1 MAQTDKE
8 LIGQIKVG
16 TQDAFK
22 ELYQRYSDL
31 LFAFILIRL
40 DNDKEASS
48 DIWQETWIITVEKIS
63 DFSFKSTVFTWLCAI
78 AKNKISDYYRDDEK
92 RRKINNE
99 IKIYIDIDNEEID
112 IVDENIQEDVLAT
125 LANLKDEYR
134 YILLSRYFENKS
146 VEEIS
151 HVIGKSYK
159 ATESLLT
166 RSREA
171 FRKTFKQI
179 NKPYK

>member
-1 MAQTDKE
+1 MALTDKE
-8 LIGQIKVG
+8 LIERIKTG
-16 TQDAFK
+16 NQNAFK

-31 LFAFILIRL
+31 LFAFILIRM
-40 DNDKEASS
+40 DNNKEAST
-48 DIWQETWIITVEKIS
+48 DIWQETWIIAVEKIS

-78 AKNKISDYYRDDEK
+78 AKNKISDYYRVNEK
-92 RRKINNE
+92 HRIINNE
-99 IKIYIDIDNEEID
+99 IRKSIDIENEEID
-112 IVDENIQEDVLAT
+112 MVDDVVQEDVLT
-125 LANLKDEYR
+125 VLANLSEKYR

-151 HVIGKSYK
+151 LAIGKSYK

-171 FRKTFKQI
+171 FRKKFRQI
-179 NKPYK
+179 YNS

>member
-1 MAQTDKE
+1 MAQSDKE
-8 LIGQIKVG
+8 LIGQIKIG
-16 TQDAFK
+16 NQDAFK

-31 LFAFILIRL
+31 LFAFIMIRL
-40 DNDKEASS
+40 VNNKEASS
-48 DIWQETWIITVEKIS
+48 DIWQETWIIAVEKIS
-63 DFSFKSTVFTWLCAI
+63 YFSYKSSVFTWLCAI
-78 AKNKISDYYRDDEK
+78 AENKISDYYRLNEK
-92 RRKINNE
+92 HRKINNE
-99 IKIYIDIDNEEID
+99 IKNYIDIDTDEID
-112 IVDENIQEDVLAT
+112 TVDDGTQENVLT
-125 LANLKDEYR
+125 VLANLKDEYR

-151 HVIGKSYK
+151 LAIGKSYK

-179 NKPYK
+179 NKP

>member
-1 MAQTDKE
+1 MTDKE

-16 TQDAFK
+16 NQDAFK
-22 ELYQRYSDL
+22 ELYLRYSDL

-48 DIWQETWIITVEKIS
+48 DIWQETWIIAVEKIS
-63 DFSFKSTVFTWLCAI
+63 DFSYKSSVFTWLCAI
-78 AKNKISDYYRDDEK
+78 AKNKISDYFRLNEK
-92 RRKINNE
+92 QRKMSTE
-99 IKIYIDIDNEEID
+99 ITKFIDIDNEEID
-112 IVDENIQEDVLAT
+112 IVDDGTQEDVLTA
-125 LANLKDEYR
+125 LANMSEEYR

-151 HVIGKSYK
+151 QLIGKSYK

-179 NKPYK
+179 YKP